1 MKWWKRLLFSAV
13 SLVLGFVSL
22 DYLIYAFRLLTDAR
36 NQTGEY
42 AKEDIVGQLLG
53 AFLFFL
59 WFVILSFYYYVL
71 RKSSNQI
78 DLVEW
83 DEKTGK
89 SRVRKKW
96 FDILLQA
103 AFLVTGIFIRWCYLM
118 FIYLPAR

>member
-42 AKEDIVGQLLG
+42 AKEDIVGH
-53 AFLFFL
+53 LFFL